1 MTVNDRQTLVPAP
14 GPRARRWHRFWV
26 LTVVAL
32 AVVFVAA
39 NRSQAPAAWRAA
51 SGADPALLTVAA
63 ALSLVRLAVE
73 GQMQRASQRSV
84 GLHAGRV
91 GFLRLGAAAHFLNA
105 IVKSG
110 GMAGLA
116 VYARDAH
123 RRGAS
128 QGTAAVAYFVAV
140 VMADLALG
148 LTLVAGIAVTSAT
161 GRLSGAVAIAAAVF
175 TVYVAGRLALIAYG
189 ARSPANVERLLAVP
203 HRVLARFDV
212 GHHSGPT
219 FGAVTDE
226 AFEAISSLRR
236 RPRAAVPTLGWA
248 LGLQLL
254 GAAQLAAVL
263 SSVDGAGGAD
273 VALAGYSLG
282 LLFGIVG
289 LLPSG
294 AGSTDLSLGVVLVS
308 FGSTVGQAAA
318 AVALYRLVEL
328 WLPVTLGALASRGLV
343 HRQV

>member
-1 MTVNDRQTLVPAP
+1 M
-14 GPRARRWHRFWV
+14 GPRTRWLHRFWV
-26 LTVVAL
+26 VMVAAL
-32 AVVFVAA
+32 AVAFVVA

-51 SGADPALLTVAA
+51 TGADPVLLAVAA
-63 ALSLVRLAVE
+63 ALSLVRLAGE

-84 GLHAGRV
+84 HLDPGRAAA
-91 GFLRLGAAAHFLNA
+91 LRLGAGAHFLNA

-116 VYARDAH
+116 VYSGDAH
-123 RRGAS
+123 RRGVS
-128 QGTAAVAYFVAV
+128 QGAVAVAYVVA
-140 VMADLALG
+140 MALGDLALG
-148 LTLVAGIAVTSAT
+148 LTLAAGIVVPSAT
-161 GRLSGAVAIAAAVF
+161 GQLSGAVAIAAAVF
-175 TVYVAGRLALIAYG
+175 SLYLGGRWALIAYG
-189 ARSPANVERLLAVP
+189 ARSPANVERLLALP
-203 HRVLARFDV
+203 HRILARLEI
-212 GHHSGPT
+212 GRHTGPSFET
-219 FGAVTDE
+219 VTDE
-226 AFEAISSLRR
+226 AFQALSALRR
-236 RPRAAVPTLGWA
+236 RPLAAAPTLSWA
-248 LGLQLL
+248 IGVQLL
-254 GAAQLAAVL
+254 GAAQLGAVL
-263 SSVDGAGGAD
+263 SSVDGARGAD

-328 WLPVTLGALASRGLV
+328 WLPVTVGALASRGLV